1 MSFNNL
7 RIGTK
12 LAIASGLA
20 ILLVAGMLFTQ
31 WQSDASVGKA
41 TQASVNQQEIAFLAV
56 SAQNHFR
63 GSQLGLKDIRL
74 ATAQNEVD
82 KQLPPMRDQMKLG
95 LAEVD
100 AALKKVV
107 RPENRERLMKIKDL
121 GEQYAS
127 AAEELAAAQI
137 ERLNL
142 IAKRNELSPVWAKD
156 MSALTTAIASSNL
169 SNRADIETLLL
180 RADGNYSAARAAAWR
195 FSFKGEKEQAEIVFA
210 KGAEALG
217 GLKKAAAAAN
227 DPVIAANID
236 KLGPIIDK
244 YIALAGSLVTSDERF
259 KAVVVGRTLPLSAQR
274 LQLEDEVIKA
284 ALELAV
290 ATQAATIEHRN
301 SAQIMGMAIGG
312 VVILVLIGSAI
323 FSTMTIALPVRK
335 IGDVLMQLAGG
346 NKAVEVPY
354 ADRGDEVGDNARAAR
369 TFKEN
374 LLRLEAMQ
382 AEQRDAEIRAAGQRK
397 AELQQLADNFE
408 HAVGGIITTVASASA
423 QLIATAEQLTGSA
436 GQTSD
441 RSTAAAAASEQA
453 SANVNSVAAAA
464 TELSFSITEIS
475 KQIQHSSTIASKAS
489 DESEA
494 TSLQVEE
501 LANAAKRIG
510 GIIGIISDIA
520 AQTNLLALNAT
531 IEAARAGEAG
541 RGFAV
546 VAAEVKTLAEQ
557 TSKATAEIGAQIG
570 NIQTSTEKA
579 TVTISA
585 ITKTIREVDSV
596 TASIAAAVEEQ
607 GAATQEIARN
617 VQEASTGTADV
628 ARNIDGVREAVES
641 STSATTQVLG
651 AARDLSRQAE
661 MLSVEM
667 GRFLT
672 TVRAA

>member
-1 MSFNNL
+1 MSINNL

-31 WQSDASVGKA
+31 WQSDASVGEA
-41 TQASVNQQEIAFLAV
+41 THASVNLQDTAFLAV

-63 GSQLGLKDIRL
+63 GSQLRLKDIRL
-74 ATAQNEVD
+74 ATSEEEVD
-82 KQLPPMRDQMKLG
+82 KQLSPMREQIKLG
-95 LAEVD
+95 FDELEI
-100 AALKKVV
+100 ALQKVV
-107 RPENRERLMKIKDL
+107 RPVNRERLTKIKEL
-121 GEQYAS
+121 ATQYAS
-127 AAEELAAAQI
+127 GADGLAVAQTA
-137 ERLNL
+137 RMGL
-142 IAKRNELSPVWAKD
+142 IGRRNALSLAWAKEFD
-156 MSALTTAIASSNL
+156 VLSAAVTTGNLT
-169 SNRADIETLLL
+169 NRAEIEKLLL
-180 RADGNYSAARAAAWR
+180 GADTNYAAARAAGWR
-195 FSFKGEKEQAEIVFA
+195 FSFNGEKMQAEIVLGKSGDA
-210 KGAEALG
+210 RDDLKKAEAL
-217 GLKKAAAAAN
+217 AS
-227 DPVIAANID
+227 DPAIGASID
-236 KLGPIIDK
+236 KLQSILEEFTTI
-244 YIALAGSLVTSDERF
+244 AGSMVTSDERF
-259 KAVVVGRTLPLSAQR
+259 KVLVDHSLMLIAQR
-274 LQLEDEVIKA
+274 AQLEGELISSSQ
-284 ALELAV
+284 ELAA
-290 ATQAATIEHRN
+290 ATEAATIQMRN
-301 SAQIMGMAIGG
+301 SAQMTGIAIGG

-323 FSTMTIALPVRK
+323 FSTTTIAVPVRK
-335 IGDVLMQLAGG
+335 IGEVLMQLADG

-374 LLRLEAMQ
+374 LLRIEGMQ
-382 AEQRDAEIRAAGQRK
+382 AEQRDAEIRAADLRK

-436 GQTSD
+436 GHTSD
-441 RSTAAAAASEQA
+441 RSSAAAAASEQA

-464 TELSFSITEIS
+464 AELSFSITEIS

-494 TSLQVEE
+494 TSAQVEE

-570 NIQTSTEKA
+570 NIQTSTERA

-651 AARDLSRQAE
+651 AARDLSRQSE
-661 MLSVEM
+661 MLSIEM

>member
-1 MSFNNL
+1 MSINNL

-41 TQASVNQQEIAFLAV
+41 THASVNQQDIAFLAV

-63 GSQLGLKDIRL
+63 GSLLGLKDIRL
-74 ATAQNEVD
+74 ATAQSEVD
-82 KQLPPMRDQMKLG
+82 KQLSPMRDQIKLG
-95 LAEVD
+95 LADVD
-100 AALKKVV
+100 AALQKVV

-121 GEQYAS
+121 SEQYAS
-127 AAEELAAAQI
+127 AADELAAAQT

-156 MSALTTAIASSNL
+156 MSALKIAVASANL
-169 SNRADIETLLL
+169 SNRSDIETLLL

-195 FSFKGEKEQAEIVFA
+195 YSFKGEKEQAEIILA
-210 KGAEALG
+210 RSDDALG
-217 GLKKAAAAAN
+217 GLKKAATSAN
-227 DPVIAANID
+227 DPIIAASID
-236 KLGPIIDK
+236 KLQPIVDG
-244 YIALAGSLVTSDERF
+244 YITIAKALVTSDERF

-274 LQLEDEVIKA
+274 TQLEDEVIKA

-290 ATQAATIEHRN
+290 ATEAETIELRN
-301 SAQIMGMAIGG
+301 SAQITGIAIGG

-374 LLRLEAMQ
+374 LLRMEAMQ
-382 AEQRDAEIRAAGQRK
+382 AEQRDAEIRAARQRK

-436 GQTSD
+436 GHTSD

-464 TELSFSITEIS
+464 AELSFSITEIS

-579 TVTISA
+579 TLTISA

-651 AARDLSRQAE
+651 AARDLSRQSE
-661 MLSVEM
+661 MLSIEM